1 MLDRAANSGPPEVTR
16 EWAIRSEFWQQ
27 FSSSQQPRRPKR
39 ERRNH
44 PLILSGY
51 GVSLRIENGAL
62 EIRNGFTHYPQQR
75 EEFRFFRGQLDVP
88 ERIIML
94 DGDGSLSFS
103 VIEWLQEQNIVLV
116 RIGWDGKSTVV
127 IGGSGSPTNG
137 EKLKWQFDLE
147 HSPHGRIEF
156 GTELISKKLEASRN
170 TLLANFPNSEIREKA
185 ISQIAKCRDRLRA
198 GRLQTIDG
206 LLQIEGAGANA
217 YFSVWLGLAIR
228 WKKGSEKRVPENW
241 LAYDRR
247 SSILSGKKFKNWRA
261 SHPINAMLNYGY
273 AVLEA
278 NTRIRVVSEGY
289 DPRIGILHVGR
300 TREKED
306 SFVFDMMEP
315 LRPVVDG
322 AVLDFV
328 RDQTFSAKDFVLRS
342 DGACRLNPQLAGAVS
357 LQVEKCLSGSVE
369 SSSPTR
375 GRKTTATGDAARHP
389 RAIPASTLER
399 SWAF

>member
-1 MLDRAANSGPPEVTR
+1 MQAATLDKLDQTDDL
-16 EWAIRSEFWQQ
+16 EWADRSEFWREY
-27 FSSSQQPRRPKR
+27 SSSLEPRRPKR
-39 ERRNH
+39 ERRST
-44 PLILSGY
+44 PLILSGF

-62 EIRNGFTHYPQQR
+62 KIRNGFTHYPQQR
-75 EEFRFFRGQLDVP
+75 EEFRFFKGQLDVP

-94 DGDGSLSFS
+94 DGNGSLSFS
-103 VIEWLQEQNIVLV
+103 VIEWLHEQNVVLV

-137 EKLKWQFDLE
+137 DKLKWQFDLE
-147 HSPHGRIEF
+147 QNPRRRIEF
-156 GTELISKKLEASRN
+156 GAGLISKKLEASRN

-185 ISQIAKCRDRLRA
+185 ISQIEKCRDRLGA
-198 GRLQTIDG
+198 GRLRTMDE
-206 LLQIEGAGANA
+206 LLQIEGAGAYA
-217 YFSVWLGLAIR
+217 YFSVWQGLEIR
-228 WKKGSEKRVPENW
+228 WKKGNEKRVPQSW

-261 SHPINAMLNYGY
+261 SNPINAMLNYAY

-322 AVLDFV
+322 AILNFV
-328 RDQTFSAKDFVLRS
+328 RGQTFSAKDFVLRS
-342 DGACRLNPQLAGAVS
+342 DGVCRLNPQLARAVAVEAAAAAGNQSDWLNFETIVAS
-357 LQVEKCLSGSVE
+357 LSPSSAGS
-369 SSSPTR
+369 PNKIR
-375 GRKTTATGDAARHP
+375 QLGLA
-389 RAIPASTLER
+389 
-399 SWAF
+399 